1 MDNHQ
6 AYILRMIEEILTRLE
21 STDEEF
27 LMENI
32 ELFSNLERYLDGV
45 PHHPIHLGLVG
56 NINIRLANLH
66 ALTHKHSP
74 IYIGSKAEQFFV
86 K

>member
-6 AYILRMIEEILTRLE
+6 AYILRMVEEILTRLE
-21 STDEEF
+21 STDEKF
-27 LMENI
+27 LMDNMDQ
-32 ELFSNLERYLDGV
+32 FSNLERYLEGV

-56 NINIRLANLH
+56 NINILLANLY

-74 IYIGSKAEQFFV
+74 IYIGSKAEEFFV